1 MRTAL
6 EGIAIHIVGTQ
17 FSCIAITANLIF
29 SIIPKRT
36 IGYNRNDFVLL
47 PCGGNGKRGGLIQN
61 RLGSIELVLYRVFG

>member
-6 EGIAIHIVGTQ
+6 ECIAIHIVGTQ

-36 IGYNRNDFVLL
+36 IGYNRNDFVNNPIACNLDIINVQL
-47 PCGGNGKRGGLIQN
+47 Q
-61 RLGSIELVLYRVFG
+61 